1 MKIKDVEEEVPLSES
16 VVRRFRSLIMN
27 FFVGLAIGL
36 SPFLGFKNVPVFKSL
51 ISVMPFQIAP
61 RLIVL
66 SAFLMGIIVTAVQF
80 YSSERISRRVVQ
92 KRFAIALITMLVG
105 FVLFYFLRGE
115 FTVDVE
121 RGQSEETVTALIGA
135 TAFPYAPQ
143 DEDGCHC
150 SDAARRPEACIQRL
164 SFNAAAIAQ
173 CWDNREIRH
182 RGELLGL
189 SYLILIGGV
198 GVLVGLIILQE
209 RARHASRNSRARRSP
224 RAASSA

>member
-1 MKIKDVEEEVPLSES
+1 MKIETVEEKVPLSEP
-16 VVRRFRSLIMN
+16 VPRRFVRLILN
-27 FFVGLAIGL
+27 FFVGLGVGL
-36 SPFLGFKNVPVFKSL
+36 SPFLGFKNIPGFKSL

-80 YSSERISRRVVQ
+80 YSAERIARPVLR
-92 KRFAIALITMLVG
+92 KRFAIALVTMLVG

-135 TAFPYAPQ
+135 TPFPYAPL

-150 SDAARRPEACIQRL
+150 PNPARSPEACIQRL
-164 SFNAAAIAQ
+164 SFNAAAIEK
-173 CWDNREIRH
+173 CWDSREIRH

-189 SYLILIGGV
+189 SYLLLTGGV
-198 GVLVGLIILQE
+198 GVLVGFILVQE
-209 RARHASRNSRARRSP
+209 RGRRQGSGKT
-224 RAASSA
+224 RK